1 MKIFAAIALAA
12 ASVTAFAAPAA
23 PKDYSFSRNGVDY
36 RVQET
41 VSDGV
46 RLIKGRDSAGGTFSY
61 RVRGNR
67 VWGIHNGQTVSFDAR
82 SSNFAAK
89 IASR

>member
-1 MKIFAAIALAA
+1 MKFFTTLAIATSVGALAA
-12 ASVTAFAAPAA
+12 PAIA
-23 PKDYSFSRNGVDY
+23 QDYSFTRDGVEY

-41 VSDGV
+41 VSKGV
-46 RLIKGRDSAGGTFSY
+46 RIIQGRDSSGGSFSY

-67 VWGIHNGQTVSFDAR
+67 VSGTHNGQTVSFDAR
-82 SSNFAAK
+82 NSATQK

>member
-1 MKIFAAIALAA
+1 MKFFTTLAIAATSVTALAA
-12 ASVTAFAAPAA
+12 PAVA
-23 PKDYSFSRNGVDY
+23 KDYSFTRNGVEY

-41 VSDGV
+41 VSKGV
-46 RLIKGRDSAGGTFSY
+46 RIIQGRDSSGGSFSY

-67 VWGIHNGQTVSFDAR
+67 VSGVHNGQTVSFDAR
-82 SSNFAAK
+82 NSAVQK